1 MWSTVIAVFGTLAGA
16 ALAGL
21 TAHWT
26 DRRARAAEHDQQ
38 VRDAAAQLLAASLA
52 YRELFWLQTA
62 DIRNGE
68 PPSRD
73 GRAAVYRAR
82 SAVTQAFDRFALTA
96 TDPDLVEAATEAAW
110 SAIDLSEI
118 ALDEVRDQRFGDE
131 VEAAL
136 VAGRTRSRAAHTALR
151 DAVRAR

>member
-26 DRRARAAEHDQQ
+26 DRRARAAEHDQR
-38 VRDAAAQLLAASLA
+38 VRDTAAQLLAASLA
-52 YRELFWLQTA
+52 YRELFWLQLA
-62 DIRNGE
+62 DLRNGE
-68 PPSRD
+68 PPSRE

-82 SAVTQAFDRFALTA
+82 SEVTQAFDRLVLTA
-96 TDPDLVEAATEAAW
+96 SDPHLVDAALEAAW
-110 SAIDLSEI
+110 SAIDLSDI
-118 ALDEVRDQRFGDE
+118 VLGEVHDQRFGEE

-136 VAGRTRSRAAHTALR
+136 AAGRTRSRDAHTALR
-151 DAVRAR
+151 DAARAR